1 MHDFIPRYWK
11 LINFELQANIDHVLK
26 KYIAFE
32 SVPICKYSNMSPKVN
47 IKA

>member
-1 MHDFIPRYWK
+1 MHDFIPRYRK
-11 LINFELQANIDHVLK
+11 LINFELQANIDHIFK